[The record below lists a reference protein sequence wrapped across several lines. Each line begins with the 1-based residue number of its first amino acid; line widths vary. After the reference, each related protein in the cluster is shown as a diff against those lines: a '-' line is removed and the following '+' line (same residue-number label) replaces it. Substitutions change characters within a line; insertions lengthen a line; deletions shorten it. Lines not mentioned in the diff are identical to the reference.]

1 MNITVNGE
9 SRELDSPC
17 TILEYLLS
25 QGINPDAVVAE
36 LDLVIIP
43 RENFGSVRL
52 VQGVSLEI
60 LHFVGGG

>member
-17 TILEYLLS
+17 TLLEYLQS
-25 QGINPDAVVAE
+25 QGIDPDAVVAE

>member
-17 TILEYLLS
+17 TLLEYL
-25 QGINPDAVVAE
+25 QHEGIDPNTVVAE

-43 RENFGSVRL
+43 KENFGTVRL